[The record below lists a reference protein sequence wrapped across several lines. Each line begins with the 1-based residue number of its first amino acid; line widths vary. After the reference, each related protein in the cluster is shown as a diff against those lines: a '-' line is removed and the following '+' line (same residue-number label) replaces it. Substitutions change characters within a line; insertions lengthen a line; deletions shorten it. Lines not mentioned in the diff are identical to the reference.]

1 MREVRENVPDYC
13 MIEAA
18 MEIVG
23 GKWKMAILNHLFAG
37 PQRFSQLRRAMPTIT
52 QRMLTRQLRELEAD
66 RLVQRTVY
74 PQVPP
79 KVEYSLTA
87 IGMSLRPIANQLE
100 SWGHWY
106 CQEINRDG
114 GEPENHGRHGA

>member
-1 MREVRENVPDYC
+1 MREHNETVPDYC

-18 MEIVG
+18 MEVLG
-23 GKWKMAILNHLFAG
+23 GKWKMAIVNRLLPG
-37 PQRFSQLRRAMPTIT
+37 PQRFGELGRAMPTIT

-66 RLVQRTVY
+66 GVVRRTVY

-79 KVEYSLTA
+79 KVEYDLTEIGQSLQTLA
-87 IGMSLRPIANQLE
+87 GQLE

-106 CQEINRDG
+106 RGQRD
-114 GEPENHGRHGA
+114 E

>member
-1 MREVRENVPDYC
+1 MREVRQNVPDYC

-37 PQRFSQLRRAMPTIT
+37 PQRFGQLRRAMPTIT

-66 RLVQRTVY
+66 GLLRRRVY

-79 KVEYSLTA
+79 KVEYSLTE
-87 IGMSLRPIANQLE
+87 IGTSLRPIADQLE

-106 CQEINRDG
+106 RQQINRDG
-114 GEPENHGRHGA
+114 DEPATHHHRGA

>member
-1 MREVRENVPDYC
+1 MRERRNSVPDYC

-23 GKWKMAILNHLFAG
+23 GKWKMAIVNHLFAG
-37 PQRFSQLRRAMPTIT
+37 PQRFGQLRRAMPTIT

-66 RLVQRTVY
+66 GLVQRTVY

-79 KVEYSLTA
+79 KVEYALTA
-87 IGMSLRPIANQLE
+87 IGASLQPIADQLE

-106 CQEINRDG
+106 RQHLDRAPTAPT
-114 GEPENHGRHGA
+114 EPPT